1 MEKIE
6 LLAPAGNLNILKAA
20 VDNGADAIYLGG
32 ENFSARAYA
41 DNFTNEEIVEGIK
54 YAHIRG
60 AKVYVSINT
69 LVYDDEINDV
79 FNFADFLY
87 LNDVD
92 ALIVADFGLINA
104 LKNRYPSLAIHVS
117 TQLNTHSLWQVKLLE
132 SLNVS
137 RVILA
142 REQNYQQLNI

>member
-32 ENFSARAYA
+32 ENFSARAFA

-54 YAHIRG
+54 YAHVRG

-79 FNFADFLY
+79 FNFADFSITQGTFPGPTPNAGFPHEY
-87 LNDVD
+87 
-92 ALIVADFGLINA
+92 ADFTIPVPPVA
-104 LKNRYPSLAIHVS
+104 SIKS
-117 TQLNTHSLWQVKLLE
+117 TPG
-132 SLNVS
+132 
-137 RVILA
+137 
-142 REQNYQQLNI
+142 

>member
-54 YAHIRG
+54 YAHVRG

-79 FNFADFLY
+79 FNFADF
-87 LNDVD
+87 
-92 ALIVADFGLINA
+92 F
-104 LKNRYPSLAIHVS
+104 
-117 TQLNTHSLWQVKLLE
+117 
-132 SLNVS
+132 
-137 RVILA
+137 
-142 REQNYQQLNI
+142 